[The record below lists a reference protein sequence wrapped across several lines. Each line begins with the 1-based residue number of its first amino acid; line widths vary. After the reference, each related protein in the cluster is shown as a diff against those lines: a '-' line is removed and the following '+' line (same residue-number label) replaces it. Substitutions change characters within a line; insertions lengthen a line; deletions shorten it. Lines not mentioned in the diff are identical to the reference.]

1 MKNKLFSG
9 LIMLAVVITMTSC
22 NKVPQAEID
31 AVNQLISDAQLA
43 GSDKYLPQEYAAL
56 VDSMNSLN
64 VKFEAKK
71 SKWFAKYT
79 AETEKLANVK
89 AHAISVKEN
98 TEIRK
103 QEITTEVKNTIAEVQ
118 ITLNENKELLL
129 KAPKGKEG
137 AAALEAIKVDLT
149 TAETS
154 VSEAMELL
162 AQGKLLEAQ
171 ARVNAANEKALAINM
186 ELSNA
191 IAKYNKR
198 K

>member
-1 MKNKLFSG
+1 M
-9 LIMLAVVITMTSC
+9 
-22 NKVPQAEID
+22 
-31 AVNQLISDAQLA
+31 A
-43 GSDKYLPQEYAAL
+43 GADQYLPQEYTAL

-79 AETEKLANVK
+79 AETEKLAQVK

-98 TEIRK
+98 TEVRK

-118 ITLNENKELLL
+118 ITLNENKELLT

-137 AAALEAIKVDLT
+137 AAALEAIKMDLT
-149 TAETS
+149 MAETS
-154 VSEAMELL
+154 VGEAMELL
-162 AQGKLLEAQ
+162 TQGKLLEAQ

-186 ELSNA
+186 ELNNA

-198 K
+198 

>member
-31 AVNQLISDAQLA
+31 AVNLMITEAQIA
-43 GSDKYLPQEYAAL
+43 GADQYLPQEYAAL

-89 AHAISVKEN
+89 THAISVKEN
-98 TEIRK
+98 TEVRK

-118 ITLNENKELLL
+118 ITLNENKELLT

-137 AAALEAIKVDLT
+137 AAALEAIKMDLT
-149 TAETS
+149 MAETS
-154 VSEAMELL
+154 VGEAMELL

-198 K
+198 